1 MPLTDLTIRNAK
13 APERTVKLSDGGG
26 LQLWIE
32 PRGAKVWC
40 LAYRFDGKQRKFTI
54 GHYPTVDLR
63 SARAKREEAKQLLRD
78 GKDPS
83 AEKQLAKLTGKANRE
98 ATFAVVAAELKVQ
111 KVAGGKAS
119 ATINKFNW
127 HIRLASPDLGKRP
140 IADISAAEVLA
151 VLRKVEGRGLYETAQ
166 RLRSIIGQV
175 FRYAIATQRA
185 KDDPTIALRGALTP
199 PVVKSRAA
207 VTEGKTF
214 GALLR
219 AIDGY
224 DGGALTRHALQLM
237 ALLFPRPGELR
248 LSEWREFD
256 LEQAV
261 WTVPAGRMKM
271 RRPHAVPL
279 PTQALAILVEV
290 RKISGT
296 GNLVFPS
303 VRSVKR
309 PMSENTMNAAL
320 RRLGYSVDEAT
331 SHGFR
336 ASASTLLNESG
347 LWSPDAVERALAHE
361 EEDKARRAY
370 ARGHYWEERV
380 RMAQWWA
387 DYIDFLRVSA
397 GVHEKGKL

>member
-1 MPLTDLTIRNAK
+1 MPLTDLTIRTAK
-13 APERTVKLSDGGG
+13 PNERTAKLSDGGG

-40 LAYRFDGKQRKFTI
+40 LAYRFDGKQRKLTI
-54 GHYPTVDLR
+54 GHYPEVDLR
-63 SARAKREEAKQLLRD
+63 AARARREEAKRLIRG

-83 AEKQLAKLTGKANRE
+83 TEKKLAKLVARASRE
-98 ATFAVVAAELKVQ
+98 ATFAVVANDLENQ
-111 KVAGGKAS
+111 KIKGGKAA
-119 ATINKFNW
+119 ATIAKFKW
-127 HIRLASPDLGKRP
+127 HIRLVAPDLAMRP
-140 IADISAAEVLA
+140 ISEISAAEVLA
-151 VLRKVEGRGLYETAQ
+151 VLRKVEARGRLETAQ
-166 RLRSIIGQV
+166 RLRSIVGQV

-199 PVVKSRAA
+199 PVVRSRAA
-207 VTEGKTF
+207 VTERKAF

-219 AIDGY
+219 AVDGY
-224 DGGALTRHALQLM
+224 EGGPLTRCALKLM

-248 LSEWREFD
+248 LAEWREFD
-256 LEQAV
+256 IDQAV

-279 PTQALAILVEV
+279 PEQAIAILEEL
-290 RKISGT
+290 RSISGSGT
-296 GNLVFPS
+296 FVFPS
-303 VRSVKR
+303 VRSAKR

-320 RRLGYSVDEAT
+320 RRLGYTVDQAT

-347 LWSPDAVERALAHE
+347 LWSPDAIERALAHE

-370 ARGHYWEERV
+370 ARGQYWDERI
-380 RMAQWWA
+380 RMSQWWA
-387 DYIDFLRVSA
+387 DHLDLLRTPAVAQIPS
-397 GVHEKGKL
+397 